1 MHGAW
6 GGLSTL
12 LKKQEAAR
20 NRKAALKYELQK
32 RRESLL
38 KDNAVQEM
46 EFPEISAEE
55 MKVLKAAIRKRYKAD
70 RIKNNIKNILL
81 FVFVI
86 LLFYF
91 IFRYKK

>member
-1 MHGAW
+1 MDGW
-6 GGLSTL
+6 GSLTML
-12 LKKQEAAR
+12 IKKQEAAR

-46 EFPEISAEE
+46 QFPKISTEE
-55 MKVLKAAIRKRYKAD
+55 MKVLKAAIRKKYKAD
-70 RIKNNIKNILL
+70 RIKNSIKNILL